1 VIEEALI
8 GEDQGLSLL
17 LAGLA
22 KHDRVSPRGSEL
34 TWTYFGMSVV
44 VLVFGLVV
52 GAPGALALGIVMLM
66 LIPVVIK

>member
-1 VIEEALI
+1 M
-8 GEDQGLSLL
+8 
-17 LAGLA
+17 A

-34 TWTYFGMSVV
+34 TGTYFGLSVV

-52 GAPGALALGIVMLM
+52 DAPGALALGIVILMLM

>member
-1 VIEEALI
+1 MPAARALWT
-8 GEDQGLSLL
+8 L

-34 TWTYFGMSVV
+34 TWTYFGLSVV

-52 GAPGALALGIVMLM
+52 DAAGPLALASVMLM